1 MAKAAFGIHGETEAP
16 RTATPRY
23 LSRAMANDPTT
34 TAVEPVAESPGGRA
48 CENCGAALLGDYCYR
63 CGQPVKGLVR
73 HFSSI
78 MGDFLDSVF
87 NIDAR
92 FPHTIWPLFAKPGY
106 LSLEYFAGRRVRYV
120 SPVRLFFFVS
130 IITFFVAQLV
140 IQAGQNTFRFDDD
153 GDGSR
158 IGRAAT
164 VAEAEKARDE
174 AIAKLD
180 DAIAKAGKS
189 PTATIGLRSAEAQVR
204 TDAANRIRE
213 LQAATASGEPPP
225 PPTPATFSFNDGGN
239 WDPKTNPLR
248 IGWLPGFAN
257 DWVNAQI
264 GRARDNI
271 SRMGTDSSRYKDALL
286 GAVPS
291 TLFLLLPLFAVMLKI
306 AYVFKRR
313 LYMEH
318 LIVALHSHA
327 FLCLDL
333 LLVFGVIALDRVV
346 APNGF
351 ADGMLRLVE
360 VLLFG
365 WMALYLLIMQKRVY
379 RQGWFMTLVK
389 YCALGFCYTLLLSIG
404 IGLTALL
411 SLVWM

>member
-1 MAKAAFGIHGETEAP
+1 
-16 RTATPRY
+16 
-23 LSRAMANDPTT
+23 MANAPTPSVT
-34 TAVEPVAESPGGRA
+34 TPTGDAAIPAAGGRA
-48 CENCGAALLGDYCYR
+48 CDNCGTPLLGDYCYR

-78 MGDFLDSVF
+78 LGDFLDSVF

-92 FPHTIWPLFAKPGY
+92 FPHTIWPLFAKPGL

-130 IITFFVAQLV
+130 ILTFFVAQLV
-140 IQAGQNTFRFDDD
+140 IQSGQGMFQFD
-153 GDGSR
+153 GDSAGSR
-158 IGRAAT
+158 IGSATSVAQVETLRDKAIAELENAIRQAGTSPAAT
-164 VAEAEKARDE
+164 V
-174 AIAKLD
+174 
-180 DAIAKAGKS
+180 
-189 PTATIGLRSAEAQVR
+189 PLRSAEAQVR
-204 TDAANRIRE
+204 TDAANRIRD
-213 LQAATASGEPPP
+213 LQAAAAKGEPPP
-225 PPTPATFSFNDGGN
+225 PPTPATFSFDDGGA
-239 WDPKTNPLR
+239 WDPKTHPLH
-248 IGWLPGFAN
+248 IGWLPAFAN
-257 DWVNAQI
+257 DWLNVQV

-271 SRMGTDSSRYKDALL
+271 SHMDTDSSRYKDALL

-291 TLFLLLPLFAVMLKI
+291 TLFLLLPLFALMLKL

-333 LLVFGVIALDRVV
+333 LLVFGVMALHRLVP
-346 APNGF
+346 ANGL
-351 ADGMLRLVE
+351 ADGLLRLLE
-360 VLLFG
+360 VALFG

-379 RQGWFMTLVK
+379 RQGWPMTLLK
-389 YCALGFCYTLLLSIG
+389 YCVLGTCYCMLLGIG
-404 IGLTALL
+404 IVLTALF

>member
-1 MAKAAFGIHGETEAP
+1 MA
-16 RTATPRY
+16 
-23 LSRAMANDPTT
+23 SDPIP
-34 TAVEPVAESPGGRA
+34 TAVEPVAEPPGGRA
-48 CENCGAALLGDYCYR
+48 CENCGAALLGDYCYS

-78 MGDFLDSVF
+78 LGDFLDSVF

-92 FPHTIWPLFAKPGY
+92 FPHTIWPLFAKPGF

-140 IQAGQNTFRFDDD
+140 IQTGNDAFRVTDD

-158 IGRAAT
+158 IGSAT
-164 VAEAEKARDE
+164 RVEDVEKLRDE
-174 AIAKLD
+174 AIAKLE
-180 DAIAKAGKS
+180 ASIGKTGKDS
-189 PTATIGLRSAEAQVR
+189 PASIGLRAAEAEVR
-204 TDAANRIRE
+204 TAAANRIRD
-213 LQAATASGEPPP
+213 LQAASAKGEAPPP
-225 PPTPATFSFNDGGN
+225 PAPATINLDGAGA

-248 IGWLPGFAN
+248 VGWLPGFAN
-257 DWVNAQI
+257 DWLNVQI

-346 APNGF
+346 APNSL
-351 ADGMLRLVE
+351 ADGLLRLAE

-389 YCALGFCYTLLLSIG
+389 YCALGFCYCILLGIG

>member
-1 MAKAAFGIHGETEAP
+1 LPYDPIRCGAEAP
-16 RTATPRY
+16 AEPAATRP
-23 LSRAMANDPTT
+23 
-34 TAVEPVAESPGGRA
+34 
-48 CENCGAALLGDYCYR
+48 CENCGEPLLGGYCYR
-63 CGQPVKGLVR
+63 CGQPIKGLVR
-73 HFSSI
+73 HFGSI

-120 SPVRLFFFVS
+120 SPVRLFFFIS
-130 IITFFVAQLV
+130 IITFFVAQMV
-140 IQAGQNTFRFDDD
+140 IQTGQGAFQIDDD

-158 IGRAAT
+158 IGRATT
-164 VAEAEKARDE
+164 VAEVEKVRDDS
-174 AIAKLD
+174 IAKLEQ
-180 DAIAKAGKS
+180 AIAKAGRS
-189 PTATIGLRSAEAQVR
+189 PAATVGLRSAVAEVR
-204 TDAANRIRE
+204 TDAANRIRA
-213 LQAATASGEPPP
+213 LQDAAARGEPPP
-225 PPTPATFSFNDGGN
+225 PPTPATFSFDDGGA
-239 WDPKTNPLR
+239 WDPKTHPVR

-257 DWVNAQI
+257 DWLNAQI

-291 TLFLLLPLFAVMLKI
+291 TLFLLLPLFALMLKV

-346 APNGF
+346 APNGL
-351 ADGMLRLVE
+351 ADGLLRLAE

-379 RQGWFMTLVK
+379 RQGWIMTLLK
-389 YCALGFCYTLLLSIG
+389 YCALGLCYCVLLGIG
-404 IGLTALL
+404 IAFTALL

>member
-1 MAKAAFGIHGETEAP
+1 MA
-16 RTATPRY
+16 
-23 LSRAMANDPTT
+23 SDPTPT
-34 TAVEPVAESPGGRA
+34 VPTPTDEATAVVERP
-48 CENCGAALLGDYCYR
+48 CENCGTPLLGDYCYR

-78 MGDFLDSVF
+78 LGDFLDSVF

-140 IQAGQNTFRFDDD
+140 IQAGNNAFQINDD

-158 IGRAAT
+158 IGRATT
-164 VAEAEKARDE
+164 VAEVEKLRDDG
-174 AIAKLD
+174 IAKLEL
-180 DAIAKAGKS
+180 AIAKAGKS
-189 PTATIGLRSAEAQVR
+189 PTATVGLRSAEAQVR
-204 TDAANRIRE
+204 TDAANRIRA
-213 LQAATASGEPPP
+213 LQDATARGEPPP
-225 PPTPATFSFNDGGN
+225 PPTPATFSFDDGGN

-248 IGWLPGFAN
+248 VGWLPGFAN
-257 DWVNAQI
+257 DWLNAQI

-291 TLFLLLPLFAVMLKI
+291 TLFLLLPLFAVMLKV

-333 LLVFGVIALDRVV
+333 LLVFGVIALDRMV
-346 APNGF
+346 APDSL
-351 ADGMLRLVE
+351 ADGLLRLAE
-360 VLLFG
+360 VVLFG
-365 WMALYLLIMQKRVY
+365 WMALYLLLMQKRVY
-379 RQGWFMTLVK
+379 RQGWFMTLFK
-389 YCALGFCYTLLLSIG
+389 YCALGFCYCILLGIG

>member
-1 MAKAAFGIHGETEAP
+1 MASDPNPSMPTPTGETTAP
-16 RTATPRY
+16 AAT
-23 LSRAMANDPTT
+23 
-34 TAVEPVAESPGGRA
+34 GRP
-48 CENCGAALLGDYCYR
+48 CENCGTPLLGDYCYR
-63 CGQPVKGLVR
+63 CGQPIKGLVR

-78 MGDFLDSVF
+78 LGDFLDSVF

-92 FPHTIWPLFAKPGY
+92 FPHTIWPLFAKPGF

-140 IQAGQNTFRFDDD
+140 IQFGNNAIQFDDD

-158 IGRAAT
+158 IGRATT
-164 VAEAEKARDE
+164 VAEVEKTRDE
-174 AIAKLD
+174 AIAKLE
-180 DAIAKAGKS
+180 ASIAKVGKNS
-189 PTATIGLRSAEAQVR
+189 PATIGLRSAEAEVR
-204 TDAANRIRE
+204 TDAANRIRD
-213 LQAATASGEPPP
+213 LQAAAAKGGPPP
-225 PPTPATFSFNDGGN
+225 PPTPATFSFDDGGA
-239 WDPKTNPLR
+239 WDPKTHPVR
-248 IGWLPGFAN
+248 VGWLPGFAN
-257 DWVNAQI
+257 DWLNAQI
-264 GRARDNI
+264 GRARDNV

-306 AYVFKRR
+306 AYAFKRR

-333 LLVFGVIALDRVV
+333 LLVFGAIALDRVV
-346 APNGF
+346 PPDSL
-351 ADGMLRLVE
+351 ADGLLRLLE

-379 RQGWFMTLVK
+379 QQGWFMTVVK
-389 YCALGFCYTLLLSIG
+389 YCALGFCYCILLGIG
-404 IGLTALL
+404 IGLTALF

>member
-1 MAKAAFGIHGETEAP
+1 
-16 RTATPRY
+16 
-23 LSRAMANDPTT
+23 MANDPTPT
-34 TAVEPVAESPGGRA
+34 TEPVAEPAPGGRA
-48 CENCGAALLGDYCYR
+48 CENCGKPLLGDYCYQ
-63 CGQPVKGLVR
+63 CGQPIKGLVR

-140 IQAGQNTFRFDDD
+140 IQTSPGGIIQLDDD
-153 GDGSR
+153 NGGR
-158 IGRAAT
+158 IGSATSVAEVEKLRDDGIAEIEQAIAKSGKSPAAT
-164 VAEAEKARDE
+164 V
-174 AIAKLD
+174 
-180 DAIAKAGKS
+180 
-189 PTATIGLRSAEAQVR
+189 PLRSEQATLR
-204 TDAANRIRE
+204 TDAANRIRD
-213 LQAATASGEPPP
+213 LQAAAAKGAPPP
-225 PPTPATFSFNDGGN
+225 PPTPPTFSFNNGGN

-257 DWVNAQI
+257 DWVNVQI
-264 GRARDNI
+264 GHARDNI

-333 LLVFGVIALDRVV
+333 LLVFGVMALKRVV
-346 APNGF
+346 APDGF
-351 ADGMLRLVE
+351 AGGLLNLVE
-360 VLLFG
+360 VALFT
-365 WMALYLLIMQKRVY
+365 WMALYLLLMQKRVY

-389 YCALGFCYTLLLSIG
+389 YCALGFCYCILLSIG
-404 IGLTALL
+404 IAFTALL

>member
-1 MAKAAFGIHGETEAP
+1 
-16 RTATPRY
+16 
-23 LSRAMANDPTT
+23 MANDPTP
-34 TAVEPVAESPGGRA
+34 TAVEPAAEPVPGGRA
-48 CENCGAALLGDYCYR
+48 CENCGKPLLGDYCYQ

-73 HFSSI
+73 HFTSI

-92 FPHTIWPLFAKPGY
+92 FPHTIWPLFAKPGF

-140 IQAGQNTFRFDDD
+140 IQTGNGAFQINDD

-158 IGRAAT
+158 IGRATT
-164 VAEAEKARDE
+164 VAEVEKTRDE

-180 DAIAKAGKS
+180 EAITKAGKS
-189 PTATIGLRSAEAQVR
+189 PGATVGLRAAQGEIR
-204 TDAANRIRE
+204 TDAANRIRD
-213 LQAATASGEPPP
+213 LQAAAAKGEPPP
-225 PPTPATFSFNDGGN
+225 PPTPATFSFDDGGN
-239 WDPKTNPLR
+239 WDPKTNPVKV
-248 IGWLPGFAN
+248 GWLPGFAN
-257 DWVNAQI
+257 DWLNAQI
-264 GRARDNI
+264 GRARENI

-346 APNGF
+346 APNTF
-351 ADGMLRLVE
+351 ADGMLRLLE
-360 VLLFG
+360 VVLFG

-389 YCALGFCYTLLLSIG
+389 YCALGFCYCILLSIG
-404 IGLTALL
+404 IAFTALL

>member
-1 MAKAAFGIHGETEAP
+1 
-16 RTATPRY
+16 
-23 LSRAMANDPTT
+23 MANDPIPS
-34 TAVEPVAESPGGRA
+34 AAEAPAEPAATRP
-48 CENCGAALLGDYCYR
+48 CENCGEPLLGGYCYR
-63 CGQPVKGLVR
+63 CGQPIKGLVR
-73 HFSSI
+73 HFGSI

-106 LSLEYFAGRRVRYV
+106 LSLEYFAGRRVRFV

-130 IITFFVAQLV
+130 IITFFVAQMV
-140 IQAGQNTFRFDDD
+140 IQTNGGSDFNDD

-158 IGRAAT
+158 IGRATT
-164 VAEAEKARDE
+164 VVEVEKIRDE
-174 AIAKLD
+174 SIGKLE

-189 PTATIGLRSAEAQVR
+189 PAATVPLRSAVAQVR
-204 TDAANRIRE
+204 TDAANRIRD
-213 LQAATASGEPPP
+213 LQAAAARGEPPP
-225 PPTPATFSFNDGGN
+225 PPTPATFSFDDGGN

-257 DWVNAQI
+257 DWLNAQI

-291 TLFLLLPLFAVMLKI
+291 TLFLLLPLFALMLKV

-346 APNGF
+346 APNTF
-351 ADGMLRLVE
+351 ADGMLRLLE
-360 VLLFG
+360 VVLFA

-389 YCALGFCYTLLLSIG
+389 YCALGFCYCVLLGIG

>member
-1 MAKAAFGIHGETEAP
+1 
-16 RTATPRY
+16 
-23 LSRAMANDPTT
+23 MAN
-34 TAVEPVAESPGGRA
+34 EPVTGAPGANIEPVVEGPA
-48 CENCGAALLGDYCYR
+48 CENCSAALLGDYCYR

-78 MGDFLDSVF
+78 LGDFLDSVL

-92 FPHTIWPLFAKPGY
+92 FPHTIWPLFARPGF

-130 IITFFVAQLV
+130 ILTFFVAQFV
-140 IQAGQNTFRFDDD
+140 ISGTDAFQFDED
-153 GDGSR
+153 DGSR
-158 IGRAAT
+158 IGRATT
-164 VAEAEKARDE
+164 VAEVEKTRDE

-189 PTATIGLRSAEAQVR
+189 PAATVGLRSAEAQVR
-204 TDAANRIRE
+204 TDAANRIRD
-213 LQAATASGEPPP
+213 LQAAATRGEPPP
-225 PPTPATFSFNDGGN
+225 PPTPETFSFDDGGA
-239 WDPKTNPLR
+239 WDPKTHPVR
-248 IGWLPGFAN
+248 INWMPAFAN
-257 DWVNAQI
+257 DWLNAQI
-264 GRARDNI
+264 GRARDNV

-346 APNGF
+346 APDSF
-351 ADGMLRLVE
+351 AGGVLNLVE
-360 VLLFG
+360 VALFA
-365 WMALYLLIMQKRVY
+365 WMAVYLLIMQKRVY
-379 RQGWFMTLVK
+379 RQGWPMTLLK
-389 YCALGFCYTLLLSIG
+389 YFALGTCYCVLLGIG
-404 IGLTALL
+404 IGLTALF

>member
-1 MAKAAFGIHGETEAP
+1 
-16 RTATPRY
+16 
-23 LSRAMANDPTT
+23 MANDPTPT
-34 TAVEPVAESPGGRA
+34 TAPVAASPGGRA
-48 CENCGAALLGDYCYR
+48 CENCGAVLLGDYCYR
-63 CGQPVKGLVR
+63 CGQPIKGLVR

-92 FPHTIWPLFAKPGY
+92 FPHTIWPLFARPGY

-140 IQAGQNTFRFDDD
+140 IQTGQNTFRFDDP

-158 IGRAAT
+158 IGRATT
-164 VAEAEKARDE
+164 VAEVEKARDE

-213 LQAATASGEPPP
+213 LQAATARGEPPP
-225 PPTPATFSFNDGGN
+225 PPTPATFSFNNGGN

-346 APNGF
+346 APDGF
-351 ADGMLRLVE
+351 ADGMLRLAE

-379 RQGWFMTLVK
+379 RQGWVMTLLK
-389 YCALGFCYTLLLSIG
+389 YCALGSCYFVLLSIG

-411 SLVWM
+411 SLIWM

>member
-1 MAKAAFGIHGETEAP
+1 MENASH
-16 RTATPRY
+16 RATPRY
-23 LSRAMANDPTT
+23 LSRAMAHDPTP
-34 TAVEPVAESPGGRA
+34 TAVEPAAESPGGRA

-63 CGQPVKGLVR
+63 CGQPIKGLVR

-78 MGDFLDSVF
+78 LGDFLDSVF
-87 NIDAR
+87 NIDSR
-92 FPHTIWPLFAKPGY
+92 FPHTIWPLFARPGY

-120 SPVRLFFFVS
+120 SPVRLFFFIS
-130 IITFFVAQLV
+130 IVTFFVAQLV
-140 IQAGQNTFRFDDD
+140 IQTGQGAFEINDD

-158 IGRAAT
+158 IGRSTT
-164 VAEAEKARDE
+164 VAEVEKQRDE

-180 DAIAKAGKS
+180 EAIAKAGKS
-189 PTATIGLRSAEAQVR
+189 PTATIGLRSAQAQVR
-204 TDAANRIRE
+204 TDAANRIRD
-213 LQAATASGEPPP
+213 LQAAEARGEPPP
-225 PPTPATFSFNDGGN
+225 PPKPPTISFDGGE
-239 WDPKTNPLR
+239 WDPKTNPVHV
-248 IGWLPGFAN
+248 GWLPGFAN
-257 DWVNAQI
+257 DWLNAQI
-264 GRARDNI
+264 GRARENI

-333 LLVFGVIALDRVV
+333 LLVFGVIALDRAV
-346 APNGF
+346 APNGL
-351 ADGMLRLVE
+351 ADGLLRLAE

-389 YCALGFCYTLLLSIG
+389 YCALGFCYCILLGIG

>member
-1 MAKAAFGIHGETEAP
+1 MPSDPI
-16 RTATPRY
+16 
-23 LSRAMANDPTT
+23 PTT
-34 TAVEPVAESPGGRA
+34 AAAVAEPETARP
-48 CENCGAALLGDYCYR
+48 CENCGTPLLGEHCYR
-63 CGQPVKGLVR
+63 CGQPIKGLVR
-73 HFSSI
+73 HFTSI
-78 MGDFLDSVF
+78 LGDFLDSVF

-120 SPVRLFFFVS
+120 SPVRLFFFIS

-140 IQAGQNTFRFDDD
+140 IQTGQGAFQINDD
-153 GDGSR
+153 GNGSR
-158 IGRAAT
+158 IGSAT
-164 VAEAEKARDE
+164 RVEDVEKLRDE

-180 DAIAKAGKS
+180 RAIAKAGKS
-189 PTATIGLRSAEAQVR
+189 PGATVGLHAAQAEVR
-204 TDAANRIRE
+204 TDAANRIRD
-213 LQAATASGEPPP
+213 LQAAAAKGEPPP
-225 PPTPATFSFNDGGN
+225 PPAPATISFDGDGA
-239 WDPKTNPLR
+239 WDPKTNPVR
-248 IGWLPGFAN
+248 VGWLPGFAN
-257 DWVNAQI
+257 AWLNAQI

-291 TLFLLLPLFAVMLKI
+291 TLFLLLPLFALMLKL

-346 APNGF
+346 APNGL
-351 ADGMLRLVE
+351 ADGLLRLAE
-360 VLLFG
+360 VLLFV

-379 RQGWFMTLVK
+379 RQGWIMTLLK
-389 YCALGFCYTLLLSIG
+389 YCALGLCYCVLLSIG
-404 IGLTALL
+404 IGFTALL

>member
-1 MAKAAFGIHGETEAP
+1 
-16 RTATPRY
+16 
-23 LSRAMANDPTT
+23 MANDPTPT
-34 TAVEPVAESPGGRA
+34 PTPTAEPATDPASADRA
-48 CENCGAALLGDYCYR
+48 CENCGTPLLGEHCYR

-73 HFSSI
+73 HFTSI

-106 LSLEYFAGRRVRYV
+106 LSLEYFAGRRVRFV

-140 IQAGQNTFRFDDD
+140 IQTSNNAFRFDDD

-158 IGRAAT
+158 IGRATT
-164 VAEAEKARDE
+164 VVEVEKIRDE
-174 AIAKLD
+174 SIAKLE

-189 PTATIGLRSAEAQVR
+189 PAATVPLRSAVAQVR
-204 TDAANRIRE
+204 TDAANRIRD
-213 LQAATASGEPPP
+213 LQDAAAKGLPPP
-225 PPTPATFSFNDGGN
+225 PPTPATFSFDDGGN

-264 GRARDNI
+264 GRARNNI

-291 TLFLLLPLFAVMLKI
+291 TLFLLLPLFALMLKI

-333 LLVFGVIALDRVV
+333 LLIFGVTALKRAV
-346 APNGF
+346 APDSF
-351 ADGMLRLVE
+351 AGGMLNLFE
-360 VLLFG
+360 VALFT
-365 WMALYLLIMQKRVY
+365 WMAVYLLLMQKRVY
-379 RQGWFMTLVK
+379 RQGWFMTLLK
-389 YCALGFCYTLLLSIG
+389 YCALGFCYCVLLGIG
-404 IGLTALL
+404 IGLTMLFA
-411 SLVWM
+411 LVWM

>member
-1 MAKAAFGIHGETEAP
+1 MKP
-16 RTATPRY
+16 VRRDATPRY
-23 LSRAMANDPTT
+23 LSRAMANQPAAGAPGATI
-34 TAVEPVAESPGGRA
+34 EPAADRA
-48 CENCGAALLGDYCYR
+48 CENCGAALLGEYCYR

-73 HFSSI
+73 HFTSI
-78 MGDFLDSVF
+78 MGDFLDRVF

-106 LSLEYFAGRRVRYV
+106 LSLEYFAGRRVRFV

-140 IQAGQNTFRFDDD
+140 IQTGQGAFQINDD

-158 IGRAAT
+158 IGRATT
-164 VAEAEKARDE
+164 VAEVEKVRDD

-180 DAIAKAGKS
+180 AAIAKAPS
-189 PTATIGLRSAEAQVR
+189 ATIGLRSAQAEVR
-204 TDAANRIRE
+204 TDAANRIRD
-213 LQAATASGEPPP
+213 LQDAVAKGLPPP
-225 PPTPATFSFNDGGN
+225 PPTQSTTFTFDDGIP
-239 WDPKTNPLR
+239 WDAKKHPVR
-248 IGWLPGFAN
+248 VGWLPGFAN
-257 DWVNAQI
+257 DWLNAQI

-291 TLFLLLPLFAVMLKI
+291 TLFLLLPLFALMLKI

-346 APNGF
+346 PPNSLG
-351 ADGMLRLVE
+351 DGLLRLAE
-360 VLLFG
+360 VALFT
-365 WMALYLLIMQKRVY
+365 WMAVYLLIMQKRVY

-389 YCALGFCYTLLLSIG
+389 YFALGFCYCVLLSIG
-404 IGLTALL
+404 IAFTALL